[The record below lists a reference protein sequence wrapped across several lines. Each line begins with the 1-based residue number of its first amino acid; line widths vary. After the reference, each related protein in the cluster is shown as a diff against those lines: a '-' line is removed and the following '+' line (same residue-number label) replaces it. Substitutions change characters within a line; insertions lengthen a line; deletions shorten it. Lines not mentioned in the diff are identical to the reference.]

1 MRLFYSDFYLLCNLI
16 SKVNVYYQHLLESLI
31 RRNADNAADWLA
43 RAARLATSTSDSAI
57 IPLIALYG
65 LLVSDMETFS
75 LVHERNNNND
85 R

>member
-1 MRLFYSDFYLLCNLI
+1 M
-16 SKVNVYYQHLLESLI
+16 YYQHLLESLI

-43 RAARLATSTSDSAI
+43 RAARLSTSTGDSAI

-65 LLVSDMETFS
+65 SLVSDMETFS
-75 LVHERNNNND
+75 LIHERNNNND